1 MVRKYTSLVLI
12 GFLLNHILCS
22 TAPAQTEKEI
32 KFAEKVKTK
41 IAKLGSESDTNVHLK
56 LKDDTK
62 FEGYVRE
69 IKPNSF
75 RVKDKKTG
83 LTIEVGYSQVKQVK
97 RNLSMGA
104 TIAITIGAIVLISL
118 PAMFS
123 KDGI

>member
-1 MVRKYTSLVLI
+1 M
-12 GFLLNHILCS
+12 
-22 TAPAQTEKEI
+22 EI

-56 LKDDTK
+56 LKDGTK
-62 FEGYVRE
+62 LEGYVRE